1 VSDLTSVRFEDVSKL
16 YGEVKAV
23 KEFTSEIRDGEFMVL
38 VGPSGCGKTTL
49 LRLILGD
56 LTPDKGRIYMDN
68 MLINDIPIEERNIG
82 FLPQDFGLFPH
93 LTVWKNISYGLRIR
107 GEPDRTI
114 YEKVEEM
121 LRMLNL
127 QDLKDSFP
135 RQLSWGQQQRTALA
149 RALVIKP
156 NLLLLDEPL
165 SAVDWITREEIAEGV
180 KKLQARLKITTLYV
194 THDIGEALSLGHR
207 VMVMNQGRLEQCDKA
222 EMLISKPKTNF
233 VERFISSYHVKTIS

>member
-1 VSDLTSVRFEDVSKL
+1 MTEVRLEDVSKR
-16 YGEVKAV
+16 YGEVEAV
-23 KEFTSEIRDGEFMVL
+23 KGVTCEIRDGEFMVL

-56 LTPDKGRIYMDN
+56 LTPDNGHIYMDK
-68 MLINDIPIEERNIG
+68 MIIDDVPIEERNIG

-107 GEPDRTI
+107 GESERAI
-114 YEKVEEM
+114 HEKIEEM
-121 LRMLNL
+121 LRILDL
-127 QDLKDSFP
+127 QDLKDRSP
-135 RQLSWGQQQRTALA
+135 GQLSWGQQQRTALA
-149 RALVIKP
+149 RALVIQP

-180 KKLQARLKITTLYV
+180 RKLQARLKITTLYV

-207 VMVMNQGRLEQCDKA
+207 VMVMHQGRLEQCDKA
-222 EMLISKPKTNF
+222 EKLISEPKTKF
-233 VERFISSYHVKTIS
+233 VRRFIRSDRGKTR

>member
-1 VSDLTSVRFEDVSKL
+1 MTRVRFEDVSKR
-16 YGEVKAV
+16 YGEVEAV
-23 KEFTSEIRDGEFMVL
+23 NEFTCEIRDGEFMVL

-56 LTPDKGRIYMDN
+56 LSPDNGHIYMDN
-68 MLINDIPIEERNIG
+68 VLIDDLPIEERNIG

-107 GEPDRTI
+107 GESDRVI
-114 YEKVEEM
+114 HEKVEEM

-127 QDLKDSFP
+127 QVLKDRSP

-149 RALVIKP
+149 RALVIQP
-156 NLLLLDEPL
+156 SLLLLDEPL

-180 KKLQARLKITTLYV
+180 KKLQARFKITTLFV

-207 VMVMNQGRLEQCDKA
+207 VMVMYRGRLEQCDKA
-222 EMLISKPKTNF
+222 EKLMSEPKTKF
-233 VERFISSYHVKTIS
+233 VKRFIRSDHVKTRL